1 MRVLVVS
8 DIHANITAFDAVL
21 EDAGVFDAVW
31 CLGDLVGYGPDPN
44 ECVERMREFP
54 ELLCIG
60 GNHDKAAIGDLPLD
74 AFNGEAR
81 RALEWTHRQLT
92 PESIQ
97 FLHGLP
103 EQSVRD
109 PYTFT
114 HGSPRR
120 PLWEYLLDAP
130 KAQSNFASFNT
141 LYCLVGHSHVAI
153 AFLLNERNRC
163 VTYLPSHSSSF
174 RLGYQR
180 MILNPGSVGQPRDQD
195 PRAAYSLIDTDSLGW
210 EWRRVEY
217 DVEIVQARMRLADLP
232 SRLILRLEE
241 GW

>member
-1 MRVLVVS
+1 MRVLIVS
-8 DIHANITAFDAVL
+8 DIHANITALDAVL
-21 EDAGVFDAVW
+21 EDAGIFDAVW

-44 ECVERMREFP
+44 ECIERMKEFP

-81 RALEWTHRQLT
+81 RALEWTHRQLA

-97 FLHGLP
+97 FLHDLP
-103 EQSVRD
+103 EHFIRE
-109 PYTFT
+109 PYTLA

-130 KAQSNFASFNT
+130 RAQSNFASFKT

-153 AFLLNERNRC
+153 AFLLNERERC
-163 VTYLPSHSSSF
+163 VTYLPSHSSNF
-174 RLGYQR
+174 HLGYQR
-180 MILNPGSVGQPRDQD
+180 MILNPGSVGQPRDRNPQAAFAVYD
-195 PRAAYSLIDTDSLGW
+195 SDRQTIRFHRAP
-210 EWRRVEY
+210 Y
-217 DVEIVQARMRLADLP
+217 DIAAAQKKIHRAELPSALAERLAVG
-232 SRLILRLEE
+232 I
-241 GW
+241 